1 MIHCLTGARLS
12 LLSRSRLL
20 LLAAAAFVTAT
31 VVRADDDLASA
42 PYRQATV
49 PVEDRIKDLLG
60 RMTVEEKARQ
70 LDFYDGSG
78 ENSQS
83 DPAIHILDKHADA
96 THGAPDSKFLPG
108 QAEKLWGTL
117 GVGAIHDLYPYPA
130 LANAIQDWVIRHN
143 RLGIPALFFEE
154 GVHGSEGFDETL
166 FPAPIGLGA
175 TFDTGLARTTGAT
188 IAAEMRARG
197 IHMVLGPVLDLAREP
212 RWGRVEEDM
221 GEDPYLTGQMG
232 LAYVQGM
239 QGTTAGS
246 LASDHN
252 IVAEPKHFAGHG
264 SPENGL
270 NKTSLHIGER
280 EMRTVMLKSF
290 EPAIAQGHAM
300 GVMAAYHDIDGVPCT
315 ANPWLLQTVLR
326 QEMGFQGF
334 VLADDGAIVR
344 LQTVHHVAATPED
357 AICLAINAGVDMQY
371 YDYQHEVFQNAIVR
385 GVQDGKLKPEALDRA
400 VSCILRVKFM
410 LGLFDHPMTDSSLDP
425 KVARSP
431 EHLAASLRSSL
442 ESICLLRN
450 KDNALPLSKK
460 LTTVAV
466 IGPNGKVARLGDY
479 ASRGAYRPVSIVAGI
494 RKLLP
499 HATVIFDE
507 GRDIDKALKKAQGAD
522 VIIAA
527 MGEWGRYSGEGVDRD
542 TLDLPENQEPLLEAL
557 VGTGKKVVLVLENGR
572 PLSIP
577 WAAAHVPAIV
587 EAWYP
592 GEFGGDA
599 VAQVLFGD
607 YNPAGRLPVSFPRT
621 VGALPDFYNHLSSAR
636 TGGYTEGGDA
646 RPVFPFGAGL
656 SYTTFKYDSL
666 EVKAPAA
673 HSNDDVTVTVK
684 VTNTGTRDGD
694 EVAQLYVR
702 QEVADVVTPS
712 IALKGFA
719 RVHLKAGES
728 QSVTFT
734 VPQSQLAVWNAAKQW
749 AVEPGK
755 FDIKVGGS
763 LDAGLSSKF
772 TLK

>member
-1 MIHCLTGARLS
+1 MFNRFIKAYFTLS
-12 LLSRSRLL
+12 SRCNLL
-20 LLAAAAFVTAT
+20 LLAAAALLTASA
-31 VVRADDDLASA
+31 VRADDDLASA
-42 PYRQATV
+42 PYKQASV
-49 PVEDRIKDLLG
+49 PIEDRVKDLLG

-70 LDFYDGSG
+70 LDFYNGSG
-78 ENSQS
+78 KGAQS
-83 DPAIHILDKHADA
+83 APAILILDKCADD
-96 THGAPDSKFLPG
+96 THCAPDSKFLPD

-117 GVGAIHDLYPYPA
+117 GVGAIHDLYPYPD
-130 LANAIQDWVIRHN
+130 LANTIQDWVIKHN

-175 TFDTGLARTTGAT
+175 TFDTDLARTIGAT

-270 NKTSLHIGER
+270 NKSSLSIGER

-290 EPAIAQGHAM
+290 EPAIVQGHAM
-300 GVMAAYHDIDGVPCT
+300 GIMAAYHDIDGVPCT
-315 ANPWLLQTVLR
+315 ANSWLLQTVLR

-334 VLADDGAIVR
+334 VLADDGAISR

-357 AICLAINAGVDMQY
+357 AICLAINSGVDMQY
-371 YDYQHEVFQNAIVR
+371 YDYRHDVFQNAIIQ
-385 GVQDGKLKPEALDRA
+385 GLKDGKLKPDALDRA

-410 LGLFDHPMTDSSLDP
+410 LGLFDHPMTDPSLDR

-442 ESICLLRN
+442 ESICLLKN
-450 KDNALPLSKK
+450 QNNALPLSKK
-460 LTTVAV
+460 LTTVAI
-466 IGPNGKVARLGDY
+466 IGPNGNVARLGDY
-479 ASRGAYRPVSIVAGI
+479 SSKGAYTPVSIVAGI
-494 RKLLP
+494 KKLLP
-499 HATVIFDE
+499 HATVVFDQ
-507 GRDIDKALKKAQGAD
+507 GKDIRSALEKTKGAD

-527 MGEWGRYSGEGVDRD
+527 MGEWGRISGEGNDRD
-542 TLDLPENQEPLLEAL
+542 TLDLPDNQEPLLEAL
-557 VGTGKKVVLVLENGR
+557 VATGKKVVLVLENGR

-577 WAAAHVPAIV
+577 WAAEHVPSIV

-621 VGALPDFYNHLSSAR
+621 VGALPDFYNHLSSAG
-636 TGGYTEGGDA
+636 TGHYVQNVDA
-646 RPVFPFGAGL
+646 KPVFSFGTGL

-666 EVKAPAA
+666 EVKAPLA

-684 VTNTGTRDGD
+684 VTNTGPRGGD

-702 QEVADVVTPS
+702 EEVADVVTPI

-719 RVHLKAGES
+719 RIHLKTGES
-728 QSVTFT
+728 QTVTFT
-734 VPQSQLAVWNAAKQW
+734 VPQSQLAVWNGAKQW
-749 AVEPGK
+749 AVEPGT
-755 FDIKVGGS
+755 FDIRVGN
-763 LDAGLSSKF
+763 F
-772 TLK
+772 TTMSARRMSQR

>member
-1 MIHCLTGARLS
+1 MPHFFPS
-12 LLSRSRLL
+12 SRCKLL
-20 LLAAAAFVTAT
+20 LLAAATLLT
-31 VVRADDDLASA
+31 SSVVLADDDLASA
-42 PYRQATV
+42 PYKQPTL
-49 PVEDRIKDLLG
+49 PIEDRIKDLLR

-70 LDFYDGSG
+70 LDFYNGSG
-78 ENSQS
+78 KEAQS
-83 DPAIHILDKHADA
+83 DPGILILDKHGEQN
-96 THGAPDSKFLPG
+96 HCAPDSKFLPD
-108 QAEKLWGTL
+108 QADKLWGTL
-117 GVGAIHDLYPYPA
+117 GVGAIHDLYPYPD
-130 LANAIQDWVIRHN
+130 LANTIQDWVIKHN

-166 FPAPIGLGA
+166 FPAPIGLGT
-175 TFDTGLARTTGAT
+175 TFDTDLARTTGAT

-197 IHMVLGPVLDLAREP
+197 IHMILGPVLDLAREP
-212 RWGRVEEDM
+212 RWGRIEEDM

-239 QGTTAGS
+239 QGTTAAS

-252 IVAEPKHFAGHG
+252 IIAEPKHFAGHG

-334 VLADDGAIVR
+334 VLADDGAISR
-344 LQTVHHVAATPED
+344 LQNVHHVAATPED

-371 YDYQHEVFQNAIVR
+371 YDYHHDVFQNAIVQ
-385 GVQDGKLKPEALDRA
+385 GIKDGKLKPDALDRA
-400 VSCILRVKFM
+400 VSCILRVKFT
-410 LGLFDHPMTDSSLDP
+410 LGLFDHPMTDPSLDP

-442 ESICLLRN
+442 ESICLLKN
-450 KDNALPLSKK
+450 KDNALPLSKT
-460 LTTVAV
+460 LTNVAI
-466 IGPNGKVARLGDY
+466 IGPNGNVARLGDY
-479 ASRGAYRPVSIVAGI
+479 SSKGAYTPVSILAGI
-494 RKLLP
+494 KKLLP
-499 HATVIFDE
+499 HATVVFDE
-507 GRDIDKALKKAQGAD
+507 GKDMNNALKKTMNAD

-542 TLDLPENQEPLLEAL
+542 NLDLPENQEPLLEAL
-557 VGTGKKVVLVLENGR
+557 VATGKMVVLVLENGR

-577 WAAAHVPAIV
+577 WAAEHVPAIV

-607 YNPAGRLPVSFPRT
+607 YNPAGRLAVSFPRT
-621 VGALPDFYNHLSSAR
+621 VGALPDFYNHLTSAR
-636 TGGYTEGGDA
+636 TGGYIQGFDA
-646 RPVFPFGAGL
+646 RPVFPFGTGL

-684 VTNTGTRDGD
+684 VTNTGLRDGD

-702 QEVADVVTPS
+702 QEIADVVTPI
-712 IALKGFA
+712 IALKGFS
-719 RVHLKAGES
+719 RIHLKAGES
-728 QSVTFT
+728 QSVTFS

-749 AVEPGK
+749 AVEPGV

-763 LDAGLSSKF
+763 LDATLSGKF